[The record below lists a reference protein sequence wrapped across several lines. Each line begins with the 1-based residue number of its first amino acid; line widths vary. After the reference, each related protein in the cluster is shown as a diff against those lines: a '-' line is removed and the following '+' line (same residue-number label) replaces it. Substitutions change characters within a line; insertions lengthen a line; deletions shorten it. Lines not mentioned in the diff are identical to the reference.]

1 MHAAPDG
8 KDYRYTGVFEEI
20 ATMDRPV
27 LTYSSADADGNV
39 VPASHYGMPG
49 AWGSW

>member
-8 KDYRYTGVFEEI
+8 KDYRSTGMFEEI
-20 ATMDRPV
+20 APIDRPV

-39 VPASHYGMPG
+39 VTASHYGMPG

>member
-8 KDYRYTGVFEEI
+8 KDYRSTGMFEEI
-20 ATMDRPV
+20 APIDCPV